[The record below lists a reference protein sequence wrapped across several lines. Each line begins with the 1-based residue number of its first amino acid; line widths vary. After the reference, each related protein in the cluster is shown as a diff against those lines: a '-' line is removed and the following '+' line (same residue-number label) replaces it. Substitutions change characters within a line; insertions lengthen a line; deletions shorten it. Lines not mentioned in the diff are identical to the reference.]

1 MSSRW
6 KKVWADFWSNKS
18 RSILTI
24 LTIGVGVFTVG
35 FSSNL
40 RFYMNESMES
50 DFLSA
55 SPSEATVYA
64 SPMDEDSVKIAREVA
79 GVDAVEGRSTSS
91 AKIIRPAE
99 DDVIIQFTAI

>member
-6 KKVWADFWSNKS
+6 KKFWADFWSNKT

-40 RFYMNESMES
+40 RFYMNESMDS
-50 DFLSA
+50 DFLSS

-64 SPMDEDSVKIAREVA
+64 SPMNEDSVKIAREVA
-79 GVDAVEGRSTSS
+79 GVDAGGRSQHDRC
-91 AKIIRPAE
+91 KVNPPW
-99 DDVIIQFTAI
+99 